1 MSAGFEFELS
11 VADVLWLARV
21 GVDGLLTADTGVPQ
35 RSEWAPERI
44 LQAAADGAMQ
54 VYGLDEL
61 DEVVRTWIDGRPV
74 TQREQDHITELV
86 VSDHLVL
93 VGNRVALTARG
104 RATLETWSKYRPCHR
119 REGGERS

>member
-1 MSAGFEFELS
+1 MSAGFELS
-11 VADVLWLARV
+11 IADMVWLEGV
-21 GVDGLLTADTGVPQ
+21 GVDGVAVAAPRGPE

-44 LQAAADGAMQ
+44 LQAAADGAMR

-74 TQREQDHITELV
+74 TQREQEHITDLV
-86 VSDHLVL
+86 ASDHLVL
-93 VGNRVALTARG
+93 IGHRVALTARG
-104 RATLETWSKYRPCHR
+104 RATLQTWAKYRPCQR

>member
-1 MSAGFEFELS
+1 MSAGVELS
-11 VADVLWLARV
+11 IADVVWLESV
-21 GVDGLLTADTGVPQ
+21 GVDGVTVAARGSE
-35 RSEWAPERI
+35 RSPWAPERI
-44 LQAAADGAMQ
+44 LQAAAAGTMR

-74 TQREQDHITELV
+74 TQREQEHITELV

-104 RATLETWSKYRPCHR
+104 RATLETWSKYRPCQR